1 MAPRTNSQQ
10 TAARGSDDNP
20 MSDRD
25 LEEKLR
31 AAAASWNP
39 RHDIAPLIEAI
50 WRVDENDGYCAAC
63 RDDGAARLTCPA
75 QHQRVASTIHEPNAC
90 VLIA

>member
-1 MAPRTNSQQ
+1 
-10 TAARGSDDNP
+10 

-39 RHDIAPLIEAI
+39 RHAIAPLIEAI
-50 WRVDENDGYCAAC
+50 WRVDENADV
-63 RDDGAARLTCPA
+63 ARLAAMTVP
-75 QHQRVASTIHEPNAC
+75 RD
-90 VLIA
+90 